1 MGHNSL
7 MNMEKDMN
15 EEMEVALDNLIDRIV
30 EDYSRYTKDFNH
42 SRLDQF
48 HAGLTISEGQKYI
61 KIIKG
66 DTADDQ
72 TSVWGFV
79 VKEDTPKF
87 KRGDILKPASWAS
100 PATNKARGNIL
111 SDDYK
116 IMWTGPLYL

>member
-1 MGHNSL
+1 
-7 MNMEKDMN
+7 MN
-15 EEMEVALDNLIDRIV
+15 EEMEIALDILIDRIV
-30 EDYSRYTKDFNH
+30 EDYAGFVKGFDHPRVE
-42 SRLDQF
+42 RF
-48 HAGLTISEGQKYI
+48 HAGLNILPGRKYI

-79 VKEDTPKF
+79 VREDGPKF

-111 SDDYK
+111 EDGYS
-116 IMWTGPLYL
+116 IRWTGPEYL